1 VSRPA
6 ATGGTPATAILMK
19 AGVIFTVH
27 PYDHDPLTPSYGLEA
42 VAALGVDPRRVFKTL
57 LALVDG
63 SPTVAVV
70 PVAGQLDLK
79 ALANA
84 VGGKKAEMMDP
95 AAAQRITGYVV
106 GGISPLGQRK
116 QLPTIVD
123 STAVEFGTVFVSGG
137 KRGLDIELSPDDLVA
152 LTQARTAPIGRPA

>member
-1 VSRPA
+1 
-6 ATGGTPATAILMK
+6 MK
-19 AGVIFTVH
+19 AGVTFTVH
-27 PYDHDPLTPSYGLEA
+27 PYDHDPHTSSYGLEA

-63 SPTVAVV
+63 APTVAVV

-95 AAAQRITGYVV
+95 TAAQRMTGYVV

-116 QLPTIVD
+116 RLTTIVD
-123 STAVEFGTVFVSGG
+123 STAVEFATVFVSGG
-137 KRGLDIELSPDDLVA
+137 KRGLDIELSAQDLVR
-152 LTQARTAPIGRPA
+152 LTQGRTAPIGRPS

>member
-1 VSRPA
+1 
-6 ATGGTPATAILMK
+6 MK
-19 AGVIFTVH
+19 AGVTFTVH
-27 PYDHDPLTPSYGLEA
+27 PYDHDPQTTSYGLEA

-95 AAAQRITGYVV
+95 AAAQRMTGYVV

-116 QLPTIVD
+116 RLTTIVD
-123 STAVEFGTVFVSGG
+123 STSVEFATVFVSGG
-137 KRGLDIELSPDDLVA
+137 KRGLDIELSAQELVR
-152 LTQARTAPIGRPA
+152 LTQGRTAPIGRPS